1 MIAKEWLDKVEA
13 KCNAVVDSYTDLYC
27 HVGTIEER
35 VGLTEDELE
44 EVSAVVSI
52 KLIRMENKVEAILF
66 PESDSTQVLGEIGG
80 VQ

>member
-13 KCNAVVDSYTDLYC
+13 KCNAVVDSFTDLYH
-27 HVGTIEER
+27 HVGTIEDI
-35 VGLTEDELE
+35 VGLTDDERE
-44 EVSAVVSI
+44 EVSAVVAV

-66 PESDSTQVLGEIGG
+66 PEPENAQVLGEIGG